1 MKQFKVPVV
10 YSMTGTVVVEAESRE
25 QLMQQLQSGTLD
37 TSDLPLP
44 TDASY
49 LEDSFEIDT
58 DGDVYEM

>member
-1 MKQFKVPVV
+1 MKQFRIPVV
-10 YSMTGTVVVEAESRE
+10 YSMTGTVIVEAESRE
-25 QLMQQLQSGTLD
+25 QLMQQLHSGTLD

-58 DGDVYEM
+58 DEEVEEI